1 MLLFQPIC
9 TLLLYWLRFL
19 WDVNCFADVFLIL
32 WVISPYWFSL
42 PFGSRVALLSFSH
55 ARRGFTVHS
64 SILRQP
70 SPHPCSHS
78 LHLGDF
84 FFHISCLNWDWIA
97 PQLIYSLKDLSLFL
111 TVFLRTPLLG
121 WPFFSPLTCSATHM
135 GRVCSCVLSSLPL
148 TNESL
153 SLCCTNPVIVRMTSY
168 ELWISGRANHP
179 ALFFSSKCLGPLN
192 QLVKILLGLFLGLYW
207 VYSLI
212 WRELTSLWYCSISRI
227 WCLYVINNIF

>member
-1 MLLFQPIC
+1 MLTASPMSSSSSGLFLHIDSLCHLVPVLLC
-9 TLLLYWLRFL
+9 FLFHTLVVVLQSIPPFY
-19 WDVNCFADVFLIL
+19 D
-32 WVISPYWFSL
+32 SL
-42 PFGSRVALLSFSH
+42 PLTPVR
-55 ARRGFTVHS
+55 TVF
-64 SILRQP
+64 IWAI
-70 SPHPCSHS
+70 
-78 LHLGDF
+78 F

-135 GRVCSCVLSSLPL
+135 GRVCSCVLYSLPL

-153 SLCCTNPVIVRMTSY
+153 SLCRTNPVIVRTTSY

-179 ALFFSSKCLGPLN
+179 ALFSSSKCLGPLN
-192 QLVKILLGLFLGLYW
+192 QLVKILSGLFLGLYW